1 MTTPNSRV
9 DAYLRNEKRWPEE
22 MAALRSLAL
31 ESGLTEELK
40 WGQPCYTVNGKNVF
54 LIHGFKEY
62 FALLF
67 MKGALMSDPDGLL
80 IRQTENVQS
89 GRQMRFTSAK
99 DFTAKKAKAKKYLK
113 EAIAVEKSGAK
124 IEMKEH
130 AAYEQPEELVALLKK
145 NAALRKAFNALT
157 PGRQRGYILYFAGAK
172 QSKTREARIEKSI
185 PLILEGKGLTD

>member
-1 MTTPNSRV
+1 MSVPNSRV
-9 DAYLRNEKRWPEE
+9 DVYIRNEKRWPEE
-22 MAALRSLAL
+22 MAMLRALAL

-40 WGQPCYTVNGKNVF
+40 WGQPCYTLEGKNVF

-67 MKGALMSDPDGLL
+67 MKGALMKDPDNLL
-80 IRQTENVQS
+80 IQQTENVQS
-89 GRQMRFTSAK
+89 GRQIRFTSAK
-99 DFTAKKAKAKKYLK
+99 DFTSKKSKAKKYIK
-113 EAIAVEKSGAK
+113 EAIEVEKSGVQ

-130 AAYEQPEELVALLKK
+130 AAYERPEELVAALKK

-172 QSKTREARIEKSI
+172 QAKTRESRIEKSI